1 MRATPL
7 IIALAAIA
15 MLPACRKR
23 PPTPGLAAAV
33 TIPGGAESP
42 SAAGLWVQRV
52 TDSDGVS
59 VTRLCLDEASA
70 GQLSYLGRQL
80 GGRCQRNVMAQAANG
95 EWHFTTTCG
104 VGASAVTTEGVA
116 HGDFAQH
123 YVVEALT
130 TVAGSPRRV
139 EADISW
145 QGACPKT
152 MKPGD
157 IVLPGGAHARM
168 ADLGA

>member
-1 MRATPL
+1 MSIVEGEARATTSTDPSSVFLTQPL
-7 IIALAAIA
+7 APRAWARL
-15 MLPACRKR
+15 RTNQR
-23 PPTPGLAAAV
+23 NPTP
-33 TIPGGAESP
+33 
-42 SAAGLWVQRV
+42 W
-52 TDSDGVS
+52 
-59 VTRLCLDEASA
+59 TRP
-70 GQLSYLGRQL
+70 LST
-80 GGRCQRNVMAQAANG
+80 QAAND